1 MTETSGARRLLH
13 TRPISAASETVVCP
27 AVLSLERI
35 RATLR
40 FPSLSRRLIGGLAAG
55 SLALL
60 GVVAAEP
67 LTSIASAASAGSGNV
82 QAKSLKAGVLA
93 GVNHDFL
100 APRRVIRVVTEYYEG
115 YVISA
120 STAAGG
126 MLGNPNRLVV
136 EAHYYLR
143 AGKCATY
150 PSVRPQ
156 DYNDVQLIRDNMAGD
171 YEVLCA
177 KRNGKYITE
186 FVPRR
191 KFGYL
196 PAAQHMNF
204 APVLAQVGNSG
215 AESVGISAIQH
226 GVPKR
231 VEVNRKKHIAETDI
245 TYKKISPQP
254 AGTRSLKEVRY
265 YMAKGK
271 GRVQILWYE

>member
-1 MTETSGARRLLH
+1 VRH
-13 TRPISAASETVVCP
+13 
-27 AVLSLERI
+27 
-35 RATLR
+35 RA
-40 FPSLSRRLIGGLAAG
+40 
-55 SLALL
+55 
-60 GVVAAEP
+60 E
-67 LTSIASAASAGSGNV
+67 
-82 QAKSLKAGVLA
+82 AGVLGLLPSAGLMVVAPAAEARIVVGQSIA
-93 GVNHDFL
+93 GVKLGMSMAQVKKKLGAPTLNQGADFKSDIEWNYAKKPLLAGVSHDFL

-254 AGTRSLKEVRY
+254 AGTRSLKELKY

-271 GRVQILWYE
+271 GRVQIVWYD